1 MIIEILTPFR
11 KPNSAFIGMIY
22 LATCFCF
29 FASCSK
35 EDGIEKAK
43 DFANINLSH
52 IQDIDSTLST
62 KEFLATNSS
71 GFILKPNDVLVFKTS
86 EGRYGK
92 MQIIGYDLASN
103 YDMTVKAT
111 VFNAD
116 GSTKAID
123 VSFVIRGTWLG
134 ELDVPREALREEFT
148 GKADFH
154 WNRQNDTD
162 TNFTPSNGAKFAKYT
177 F

>member
-1 MIIEILTPFR
+1 MR
-11 KPNSAFIGMIY
+11 NPNFNFVGMVIFTLCLC
-22 LATCFCF
+22 LAA
-29 FASCSK
+29 ASCTK
-35 EDGIEKAK
+35 EDDENSKAK
-43 DFANINLSH
+43 DYSQINIAH
-52 IQDIDSTLST
+52 IQDIDTTLSN
-62 KEFLATNSS
+62 KEFLATNAS

-92 MQIIGYDLASN
+92 MQIIGYNLASN
-103 YDMTVKAT
+103 YDMSVKAT
-111 VFNAD
+111 IFNAD
-116 GSTKAID
+116 GTTKASD
-123 VSFVIRGTWLG
+123 VSFVVRGTWLG

-162 TNFTPSNGAKFAKYT
+162 TNFTPANGAKFAKYT